1 MKKLM
6 TIFTVLSLISCKKEV
21 SKTEIKKEKVPEM
34 KVWVSK
40 NQKFLDKFKTVDFD
54 TLKVYSI
61 DNIEN
66 DIYYKFKGDSLKG
79 NEVLPVLFFLS
90 HEEIEGF
97 ENADFHTVNKFNLD
111 NDELGLIART
121 MGEYWASSI
130 KLYSYNKQKDKIV
143 NFIELAEKSGDAGD
157 SFNKRS
163 WIFKDKNNSC
173 KIFIWTHFEHDNTVE
188 DEPKTPNYKED
199 NYYLIR
205 SNQGKFDTISE
216 NNKQLEKQFAKI
228 IKKENLK

>member
-188 DEPKTPNYKED
+188 DEPK
-199 NYYLIR
+199 L
-205 SNQGKFDTISE
+205 Q
-216 NNKQLEKQFAKI
+216 I
-228 IKKENLK
+228 IKKITTI

>member
-1 MKKLM
+1 MKKL
-6 TIFTVLSLISCKKEV
+6 IAILIVLSLVSCKKEH
-21 SKTEIKKEKVPEM
+21 SKTEIIKEKVPEM

-66 DIYYKFKGDSLKG
+66 DKYYKFKGDSLKG

-130 KLYSYNKQKDKIV
+130 KLYSYDKQKDKIV

-188 DEPKTPNYKED
+188 EEPKTPNYKED

-205 SNQGKFDTISE
+205 SNQGRFDTISK
-216 NNKQLEKQFAKI
+216 NNKQLEKQFSKI
-228 IKKENLK
+228 MKKENLK